1 MGKMKKVIGMILVIC
16 LTLTMIPMIQAEK
29 YEAAEKVGSELLD
42 VLGVTYEELLA
53 GNFVDMGESYSCM
66 IWLYDVD
73 VEEAVEAGID
83 AAERTRENYSVWRFY
98 DYPYTTYDEKG
109 LTYVDVE
116 LSEEESNEYVQ
127 TYIEAEREVASE
139 LYAAN
144 NNSFVAEN
152 FMARDMSVTY
162 VSQYSPCVFAD
173 LTVTKIA
180 ELIESD
186 DVVSI
191 EYVDNDVE
199 LETTDDSDTDATISL
214 SSIEDAMEVIAADQA
229 IETYNVTGAGV
240 KIGQIE
246 PVCPNDSS
254 VIVNPNGCN
263 TLQKKKNDETGL
275 YEMKETSHP
284 DNVYLIMSTIA
295 PDATYYATGAYNS
308 NSVTATSA
316 TFYERVEWLLA
327 QGVNIINMSAGY
339 YNDDILNKYDEMSRW
354 VDHIAY
360 NHDVHFVKSAG
371 NYNSETN
378 PEKKISSPGMAY
390 NIITV
395 GATAM
400 TAPYEIE
407 SYSAYNGDGIG
418 RYVFRTNKPDICA
431 PGNFAGKIGTSY
443 STPLVTATIA
453 LLCDYRPYLKT
464 RQHTVKAILAASAG
478 KETRKYVSDQND
490 FAIYGAGIVDARAAI
505 WLIKRERFTYQTG
518 SISARGEIKRYEME
532 VLSSDTRMR
541 VALAYANRVKFAT
554 GVEHTSSE
562 TPMEDMLIA
571 DLTLSVYAP
580 DGECVVSA
588 MSFGKNLLVVEFDPT
603 LHYGPGTYIIEVKVQ
618 EEADDET
625 TVNFGLAWR

>member
-173 LTVTKIA
+173 LTMTKIA

-191 EYVDNDVE
+191 EYVNNDAS
-199 LETTDDSDTDATISL
+199 LEATDDAGTDATISM
-214 SSIEDAMEVIAADQA
+214 SSIEAAMEVIAADQA
-229 IETYNVTGAGV
+229 IGTYNVTGAGV

-246 PVCPNDSS
+246 KACPEVSS

-263 TLQKKKNDETGL
+263 TKERVWSNLENCFVMQ
-275 YEMKETSHP
+275 ETSHP

-295 PDATYYATGAYNS
+295 PDATYYATGGCSSNDVNS
-308 NSVTATSA
+308 SRGS
-316 TFYERVEWLLA
+316 FFEQVEWLLS
-327 QGVNIINMSAGY
+327 QGVNIINMSEGY
-339 YNDDILNKYDEMSRW
+339 YDKLNEYDVRSRW

-371 NYNSETN
+371 NKNSTTN
-378 PEKKISSPGMAY
+378 TGNDVSSPGMAY

-395 GATAM
+395 GATGM
-400 TAPYEIE
+400 TYPYEIE
-407 SYSAYNGDGIG
+407 SYSSYNDWGIG

-431 PGNFAGKIGTSY
+431 PGNFAGITGTSY

-464 RQHTVKAILAASAG
+464 RQHTVKAILAASTG

-532 VLSSDTRMR
+532 VSSSDTRMR

-554 GVEHTSSE
+554 GVEHTSGE

-580 DGECVVSA
+580 DGECVASA
-588 MSFGKNLLVVEFDPT
+588 MSFGKIYWWWNLIQPCITGRERIL
-603 LHYGPGTYIIEVKVQ
+603 
-618 EEADDET
+618 
-625 TVNFGLAWR
+625 

>member
-1 MGKMKKVIGMILVIC
+1 MEV
-16 LTLTMIPMIQAEK
+16 
-29 YEAAEKVGSELLD
+29 
-42 VLGVTYEELLA
+42 VL
-53 GNFVDMGESYSCM
+53 
-66 IWLYDVD
+66 
-73 VEEAVEAGID
+73 
-83 AAERTRENYSVWRFY
+83 
-98 DYPYTTYDEKG
+98 
-109 LTYVDVE
+109 
-116 LSEEESNEYVQ
+116 
-127 TYIEAEREVASE
+127 
-139 LYAAN
+139 
-144 NNSFVAEN
+144 
-152 FMARDMSVTY
+152 
-162 VSQYSPCVFAD
+162 
-173 LTVTKIA
+173 
-180 ELIESD
+180 
-186 DVVSI
+186 

-199 LETTDDSDTDATISL
+199 LEITDDSDTDATISL

-240 KIGQIE
+240 KIGQLE
-246 PVCPNDSS
+246 AACPDTSG
-254 VIVNPNGCN
+254 VFVNPNGCN
-263 TLQKKKNDETGL
+263 TLQRVKNSSTGM
-275 YEMKETSHP
+275 YEMVESPHA
-284 DNVYLIMSTIA
+284 DNVHLIMSTIA
-295 PDATYYATGAYNS
+295 PDATYYATGFYNS
-308 NSVTATSA
+308 NSVSA
-316 TFYERVEWLLA
+316 SAITFFQAVEWLLA

-339 YNDDILNKYDEMSRW
+339 YDDDILNKYDDMSRW

-371 NYNSETN
+371 NYHWKTN

-464 RQHTVKAILAASAG
+464 RQHTVKAILAASTG

-518 SISARGEIKRYEME
+518 TISARGEIKTYEME
-532 VLSSDTRMR
+532 VTSSDTCMR
-541 VALAYANRVKFAT
+541 VALAYANRIKFAE
-554 GVEHTSSE
+554 GEEHDPNA
-562 TPMEDMLIA
+562 TPMEEILMA
-571 DLTLSVYAP
+571 DLTLTVYAP
-580 DGECVVSA
+580 NGDYVTSA
-588 MSFGKNLLVVEFDPT
+588 MAFGKNLLVVQFDPR

-618 EEADDET
+618 EEGDNERP
-625 TVNFGLAWR
+625 VNFGLAWR